1 MSALAGQLM
10 ILLGIA
16 FVLVGLLVWLGFPLG
31 RLPGDFHIQ
40 GKYGDI
46 YFPIGTSLLV
56 SVFLTVLLVL
66 YAWLTRR

>member
-16 FVLVGLLVWLGFPLG
+16 FVVVGLLIWWGFPLG
-31 RLPGDFHIQ
+31 RLPGDFHIK
-40 GKYGDI
+40 GEHADI

-56 SVFLTVLLVL
+56 SVALTALLAL
-66 YAWLTRR
+66 FFWLTRK